1 LQKPAAALVSRL
13 MNECRTS
20 LEAAYGRTLLPL
32 ARMWRQGADDA
43 LSGMALSA
51 SSGWALVQVGRMGDD
66 VRQTDLAAELDI
78 TAASLVRVVDQMCAA
93 GLVERHK
100 DAIDARV
107 NRVRLTVRGAAI
119 AAKIEETFGALRRE
133 MLEGIADDDLAAAL
147 RVAQH
152 LAARFERER
161 SA

>member
-1 LQKPAAALVSRL
+1 
-13 MNECRTS
+13 MNGHRTL

-43 LSGMALSA
+43 LSGMSLSA
-51 SSGWALVQVGRMGDD
+51 SSGWALVQVGRMGND

-100 DAIDARV
+100 DPTDARV
-107 NRVRLTVRGAAI
+107 NRVRLTPQGAAI

-133 MLEGIADDDLAAAL
+133 MLTGISDDDLAAAL

-152 LAARFERER
+152 LVARLARER
-161 SA
+161 PA